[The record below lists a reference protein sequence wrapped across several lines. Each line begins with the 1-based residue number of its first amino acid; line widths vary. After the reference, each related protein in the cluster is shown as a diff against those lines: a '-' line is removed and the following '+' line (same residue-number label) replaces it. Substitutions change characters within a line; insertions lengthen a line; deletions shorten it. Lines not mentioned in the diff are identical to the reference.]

1 MKEFVEYVA
10 RGLVED
16 PSQVRVI
23 EDRHGDRVTIY
34 LEVAESDMG
43 KVIGKQGRIAHALR
57 NLMKVVAMQE
67 GVRVNLEIG

>member
-10 RGLVED
+10 RGLVDD

-23 EDRHGDRVTIY
+23 EDRIGDRVTLY
-34 LEVAESDMG
+34 LEVAEADMG
-43 KVIGKQGRIAHALR
+43 KVIGKNGRIAHAIR
-57 NLMKVVAMQE
+57 NLVKVAAMQE